1 MYILTKKVEGD
12 IYDTESEALQGFYDL
27 KKKYIE
33 KVAEKSKG
41 SVPDYVYEA
50 MLNWK
55 VVEDGSTE

>member
-1 MYILTKKVEGD
+1 M
-12 IYDTESEALQGFYDL
+12 AFYDL

-33 KVAEKSKG
+33 KVAENSKG

>member
-1 MYILTKKVEGD
+1 MR
-12 IYDTESEALQGFYDL
+12 GFYDL

-33 KVAEKSKG
+33 KVAENSKG